1 MQQRILITGASGNIG
16 REIVGRLKERQ
27 IDFTAASRD
36 ESYFPPEI
44 RQRHFDFSQS
54 PLLEYLC
61 KDVDVLFLLIPL
73 SQSMKDYARRAIE
86 AAQKSGV
93 QFILFNS
100 MLGADPDSSY
110 LLQQVHGEIENLLD
124 MSGVPWAAIRGNR
137 FMQGFVRYH
146 LEALR
151 QGAIFLPESDA
162 KSSFVDT
169 RDVAD
174 VAVDILLNTMKHE
187 RKVYSLTGPEAL
199 TIEEMVGEISKIMG
213 HRIAY
218 VPVTEG
224 AARHRMLREGGDLW
238 TTEAILSQYR
248 AAREGVTSTISS
260 HYRDLRGV
268 EPRRFADS
276 VLEMADFLREGS
288 PGPFR
293 GPEI

>member
-36 ESYFPPEI
+36 ESYFPPEV
-44 RQRHFDFSQS
+44 RQRLFDYSQS

-100 MLGADPDSSY
+100 MLGANPESSY
-110 LLQQVHGEIENLLD
+110 LLHQVHGEIESLLD
-124 MSGVPWAAIRGNR
+124 MSGIPWAAIRGNR
-137 FMQGFVRYH
+137 FMQGFVRRH
-146 LEALR
+146 LGDLR
-151 QGAIFLPESDA
+151 QGAIFLPEGDA

-174 VAVDILLNTMKHE
+174 VAVDILLNPMKHE
-187 RKVYSLTGPEAL
+187 GKVYGLTGPEAL
-199 TIEEMVGEISKIMG
+199 TIDEMVGEVSKVMG
-213 HRIAY
+213 RRIAY
-218 VPVTEG
+218 VPVTEA

-248 AAREGVTSTISS
+248 AAREGMTSVISS
-260 HYRDLRGV
+260 QYQELRGV
-268 EPRRFADS
+268 EPRRFADL
-276 VLEMADFLREGS
+276 VLEMADVLRDDSED
-288 PGPFR
+288 PLR
-293 GPEI
+293 RVEI